1 MHRDITVSSSER
13 RSKAYNAFLMQFSH
27 VISLPSH
34 FYTTIFNLLNIDFF
48 VTRVKKQNTVC
59 YLSGRKYKGISSNQA
74 SVTRLRIHNDSVKY
88 FEFIRYIPPF
98 IFHTF
103 IFPSQT
109 INIAGVEIVASTQTL
124 ANNGFARR
132 SCRFAFTDR
141 IIR

>member
-34 FYTTIFNLLNIDFF
+34 FYTTIFNLLSIDFLSHA
-48 VTRVKKQNTVC
+48 KKNTVC
-59 YLSGRKYKGISSNQA
+59 YLSGPKYKGISSNQA
-74 SVTRLRIHNDSVKY
+74 SVIRLRIHNDSIKY
-88 FEFIRYIPPF
+88 FESLYSLPPS
-98 IFHTF
+98 IFHAF